1 MTSWRALVSQIGD
14 SAPQSCSGQSRFT
27 DSGSLRPP
35 LDVLKALPV
44 HLVEGTEPLE
54 AWVVVPLWTESEA
67 PSELVVRMRLWAD
80 TVEDIPVVHSEL
92 VGVRSETPAV
102 RGTPPPAVPRVV
114 LDVPVPALTPSEYP
128 GNLGPVP
135 EKWRPL
141 IAAVV
146 HRLVEKDYAG
156 LAADGT
162 YTGFPGPDGDAA
174 GMYIEQ
180 YPATLRDLPE
190 EIWGY
195 SDHYQ
200 AYDDPNVWVV
210 IVPLATVEEGL
221 SNLSLVG
228 QVTDDGVDPPVFH
241 LDIVEVL

>member
-1 MTSWRALVSQIGD
+1 MLGTPDEPDVEVRVTEVARLV
-14 SAPQSCSGQSRFT
+14 AAYGQRFV
-27 DSGSLRPP
+27 RPP
-35 LDVLKALPV
+35 IEVLKALPV
-44 HLVEGTEPLE
+44 HIVEGSEPLE
-54 AWVVVPLWTESEA
+54 GWVDIPLWTEREA
-67 PSELVVRMRLWAD
+67 PSDLVIRMRLVSQGWS
-80 TVEDIPVVHSEL
+80 VHSEL
-92 VGVRSETPAV
+92 VGIRLEAPTV
-102 RGTPPPAVPRVV
+102 RGTPPPPVPRVV
-114 LDVPVPALTPSEYP
+114 PDVPAPVEPLGPGEYP
-128 GNLGPVP
+128 GDFGPVP

-146 HRLVEKDYAG
+146 HRLVEKDYVG

-162 YTGFPGPDGDAA
+162 YTGDPGPNGDGVGFD
-174 GMYIEQ
+174 IKR

-210 IVPLATVEEGL
+210 IVPLATIEEGL
-221 SNLSLVG
+221 SSLSLVG
-228 QVTDDGVDPPVFH
+228 QITDNGVDPPEFH